1 MTYTIS
7 AVAKQF
13 GLSRTAL
20 LYYDEIGLLSPR
32 GRSSAGYRVYT
43 EKDLLLMK
51 EISCLRNAGLCLRD
65 IQKTLGH
72 KSSHREGVL
81 RKRLEGLNGDI
92 RRLREQQQQILS
104 LLGTPEMSSSTRVLT
119 KEKWVACLRKA
130 GLDDKGMIRWHAE
143 FEKSSPEAHQDF
155 LESLGLAQAEISAIR
170 KHCLDV
176 AH

>member
-20 LYYDEIGLLSPR
+20 LYYDSIGLLSPK
-32 GRSSAGYRVYT
+32 GRSLAGYRGYT

-51 EISCLRNAGLCLRD
+51 EIVCLRSAGLCLRD
-65 IQKTLGH
+65 IRKILGR
-72 KSSHREGVL
+72 KATHRQEVL
-81 RKRLEGLNGDI
+81 RKRLSGINDDI
-92 RRLREQQQQILS
+92 RRLREQQRLILS
-104 LLGTPEMSSSTRVLT
+104 LLGTPEITSSTRVLT

-130 GLDDKGMIRWHAE
+130 GLDDQGMERWHAE

-155 LESLGLAQAEISAIR
+155 LESLGLAPFEIMAIR
-170 KHCLDV
+170 EHSLNK
-176 AH
+176 